1 MANDN
6 DFKEPPG
13 FKDRPGDPAEPDA
26 PPNVLLR
33 SETRR
38 TALFSYLGPVIALFA
53 IVGVALIYW
62 VNRGPVPVRDK
73 PDNSVIGT
81 SGRTTPGGG
90 DPQPAFGRT
99 RDEVANRAGIDQAD
113 EPRTDRSALTTIAGA
128 LAAPSATP
136 RHVALSGV
144 EVEKVEGGTIWVR
157 DGDARIAV
165 TLPKDA
171 AVPRRG
177 DRVDV
182 SGVTERPQGGAT
194 RIAADVIHTK

>member
-6 DFKEPPG
+6 DI
-13 FKDRPGDPAEPDA
+13 KDRSGELNEPGD

-62 VNRGPVPVRDK
+62 VNRGPVPAHEK
-73 PDNSVIGT
+73 PDSDVIGT

-90 DPQPAFGRT
+90 DPQPSFGRT
-99 RDEVANRAGIDQAD
+99 HDEIVNRGESDKAVNAQGND
-113 EPRTDRSALTTIAGA
+113 PSALTTIDRA
-128 LAAPSATP
+128 LAAPSAVP
-136 RHVALSGV
+136 RHVALSAV
-144 EVEKVEGGTIWVR
+144 EVEKAEGRTIWVR
-157 DGDARIAV
+157 DGDASIAV
-165 TLPKDA
+165 ILPQGA

-182 SGVTERPQGGAT
+182 SGLTEQRDGAT
-194 RIAADVIHTK
+194 RIVAEAIHTK

>member
-6 DFKEPPG
+6 DSN
-13 FKDRPGDPAEPDA
+13 DRPRDLTEPGN

-62 VNRGPVPVRDK
+62 VNRGPVPARDK
-73 PDNSVIGT
+73 PDHDVIGT

-99 RDEVANRAGIDQAD
+99 RDEIANRGGIDSAEDAQRNELA
-113 EPRTDRSALTTIAGA
+113 ALTTIDSV
-128 LAAPSATP
+128 LAAPSSTP
-136 RHVALSGV
+136 RHVALSAV
-144 EVEKVEGGTIWVR
+144 EVEKVEGGTIWVH

-165 TLPKDA
+165 TPPHGA
-171 AVPRRG
+171 AAPARG

-182 SGVTERPQGGAT
+182 SGTTEQRDGAT
-194 RIAADVIHTK
+194 RIVAEAIHSK

>member
-6 DFKEPPG
+6 D
-13 FKDRPGDPAEPDA
+13 FKDRPGDPAEPGA

-73 PDNSVIGT
+73 PDSSVIGT

-113 EPRTDRSALTTIAGA
+113 EHRTDRSLTTIAGV
-128 LAAPSATP
+128 LVAPSATP

-144 EVEKVEGGTIWVR
+144 EVEQVEGGTIWVR

-171 AVPRRG
+171 AIPRRG

-182 SGVTERPQGGAT
+182 SGMTEQPQGGAT
-194 RIAADVIHTK
+194 RIAADAIHTK